1 MNNTSIT
8 TSFKFNIVL
17 LFLVN
22 AFFAFAGTILNS
34 VVIMSLWNSQLRR
47 KLCYFMIF
55 ILACFDLPVVVVFHT
70 IIILEIFL
78 RDHTEAW
85 FIYIVQ
91 LLPFSPIA
99 YLLMT
104 LERYLALVHPF
115 FHERSITKSRLMAA
129 FVLFQLPFAALPIGE
144 LKLSSDVIF
153 PISNALFAV
162 IVLSICTLN
171 FKLFYIAKTI
181 RKRANVILGNLDGSN
196 SEQRNVERKKF
207 KVTFS
212 ILKKISTCLLAVL
225 CLFICHVPA
234 IVNIGLDMR
243 QTHLREENTFILNL
257 WVVTFIALNSS
268 LNCLIFFYK
277 NSVLRRH
284 GQMFLK
290 NIFAVD

>member
-1 MNNTSIT
+1 MNNISIT
-8 TSFKFNIVL
+8 TVVKINIVL

-22 AFFAFAGTILNS
+22 ALFVFAGTILNF
-34 VVIMSLWNSQLRR
+34 VVIMSLRNSQLRR

-70 IIILEIFL
+70 IIIVEIL
-78 RDHTEAW
+78 LPNLAEAW

-99 YLLMT
+99 YLFMT

-144 LKLSSDVIF
+144 LKLNSKVMIL
-153 PISNALFAV
+153 ISNALFAV
-162 IVLSICTLN
+162 IVLSLCILN
-171 FKLFYIAKTI
+171 FKLFHIAKTI
-181 RKRANVILGNLDGSN
+181 RKRADVTLGNLDASDP
-196 SEQRNVERKKF
+196 ELRNAEKKKF

-212 ILKKISTCLLAVL
+212 ILRKISTCLLAVL

-234 IVNIGLDMR
+234 IVKFGLEML
-243 QTHLREENTFILNL
+243 QAHLREESTAILNL
-257 WVVTFIALNSS
+257 WMVTFIALNSS

-290 NIFAVD
+290 NVFAVD

>member
-8 TSFKFNIVL
+8 TSVKFNIVL

-70 IIILEIFL
+70 IIILEIFS
-78 RDHTEAW
+78 RNHTEAW

-91 LLPFSPIA
+91 LLPSSPIA

-129 FVLFQLPFAALPIGE
+129 FVLFQLPFAALPIGK

-181 RKRANVILGNLDGSN
+181 RKRANVTLGNLDGSN

-225 CLFICHVPA
+225 CLFICHVPV

-243 QTHLREENTFILNL
+243 QAHLRDENTFILNL
-257 WVVTFIALNSS
+257 WIVTFIALNSS

-290 NIFAVD
+290 KCFCS

>member
-8 TSFKFNIVL
+8 TSFKFNIAL

-78 RDHTEAW
+78 RDYTEAW

-153 PISNALFAV
+153 PISNALFVV

-171 FKLFYIAKTI
+171 FKLFYFAKTI

-268 LNCLIFFYK
+268 LNCLIFFYQ